1 MSAPSATFER
11 FEVLVVPFP
20 FTDRLATKR
29 RPALV
34 LSNVAFNRSAGH
46 AVMAMI
52 TSAEQTAW
60 PNDVT
65 IRDLDAAGL
74 PMPCVVRMKLF
85 TLDRRLVLKAAGRL
99 SKRDA
104 DSVARSLSTI
114 LK

>member
-1 MSAPSATFER
+1 MSAPSAIFER

-20 FTDRLATKR
+20 FTDRLASKK

-34 LSNVAFNRSAGH
+34 LSNAAFNGTASH

-52 TSAEQTAW
+52 TSAEQSAW
-60 PNDVT
+60 PNDVM

-74 PMPCVVRMKLF
+74 PNACVVRMKLF
-85 TLDRRLVLKAAGRL
+85 TLDARLVLRAAGRL
-99 SKRDA
+99 SKRDSDA
-104 DSVARSLSTI
+104 VEKSLRMI